1 MKSNLRALA
10 IALGMCFAGV
20 GFAATSVPAATASA
34 ATAAAP
40 AAAPAA
46 PAVVAPAS
54 TPAAKP
60 AVAAPAAKKATTAM
74 PTVAAAG
81 GGDGKV
87 WVNDKSKTYHC
98 EGTKFY
104 GKTKTGEYMAEA
116 DAKAK
121 GNHPVGGKACTK

>member
-1 MKSNLRALA
+1 MKSNIRALA

-20 GFAATSVPAATASA
+20 GFAATAVPAAPASA
-34 ATAAAP
+34 PAAMASAP
-40 AAAPAA
+40 AAAKPAA
-46 PAVVAPAS
+46 
-54 TPAAKP
+54 
-60 AVAAPAAKKATTAM
+60 AAPAAKKAASAM
-74 PTVAAAG
+74 PTMAAAG

-87 WVNDKSKTYHC
+87 WVNEKSKTYHC

-121 GNHPVGGKACTK
+121 GNHPAGGKACAK

>member
-1 MKSNLRALA
+1 MKSNIRALA

-20 GFAATSVPAATASA
+20 GFAATAVPAATASA
-34 ATAAAP
+34 PAAMAP
-40 AAAPAA
+40 AAATPAA
-46 PAVVAPAS
+46 

-60 AVAAPAAKKATTAM
+60 AAAPAAKKAATAM

-87 WVNDKSKTYHC
+87 WVNEKSKTYHC

-121 GNHPVGGKACTK
+121 GNHPAGGKACAK